1 MLQKICVANAVNL
14 TLRGWAAPTVLIL
27 FFFLLSLAPAEAIE
41 NFNIRIGVAQN
52 QSSGKL
58 LGNGLTLRGAK
69 GGTANVKHGATV
81 TAAGASV
88 KVGGKTL
95 ALPVKVTAQSG
106 LGWGQIKYR
115 GTLTL
120 VRAGSKF
127 TVVNEVDL
135 ENYLRGILKLEMN
148 PEWHQEALRAQ
159 AILARTYAARNRGRF
174 AAKGFDLCATDQS
187 QVYRGIN
194 GEDPRTDR
202 AVADTRGQILTHG
215 GKPASIFYHS
225 DSGGATADVSQVWGG
240 AIPYLQCRPE
250 IVEYQSPNSQWHV
263 VIPPADLGR
272 ILGKMGHNVGTVRN
286 AEVVQ
291 RDAAGRAVALRFT
304 GDRGTANVKSH
315 AFRMAAGSKV
325 IRSTNFSIGGP
336 HTRLSVVAGAVSG
349 SPVAQPK
356 VVATPPTTTVKLVEN
371 LDDFPRTSDPLVEMT
386 KRDVFTR
393 DELYDMIMN
402 PEKRDEYLQIGLERL
417 RASRTTIQPDAAPA
431 QATRPAPTPVP
442 AGTPSTTTRVIPA
455 PATSAPFLFVGTGW
469 GHGVGLSQWG
479 AKTMADRGMKCAEIL
494 AHYFPGTTIA
504 Q

>member
-1 MLQKICVANAVNL
+1 MRV
-14 TLRGWAAPTVLIL
+14 WAAPTVLIL
-27 FFFLLSLAPAEAIE
+27 FFFLLLTVSAEAIE
-41 NFNIRIGVAQN
+41 NFSIKIGVAQN

-69 GGTANVKHGATV
+69 GTTASVQNGATV

-115 GTLTL
+115 GGLTL
-120 VRAGSKF
+120 IRAGSKF
-127 TVVNEVDL
+127 TVVNEVDV
-135 ENYLRGILKLEMN
+135 ESYLRGILKIEMN

-194 GEDPRTDR
+194 GEDPRTDK
-202 AVADTRGQILTHG
+202 AIMDTKGQILTHG

-240 AIPYLQCRPE
+240 AIPYLQCKPE
-250 IVEYQSPNSQWHV
+250 VVEYQSPNSQWHA
-263 VIPPADLGR
+263 VIPPAELAR

-286 AEVVQ
+286 AEVAQ
-291 RDAAGRAVALRFT
+291 RDAAGRAVSLRFT
-304 GDRGTANVKSH
+304 GDRGTATVKSH
-315 AFRMAAGSKV
+315 TFRMAAGSKV

-336 HTRLSVVAGAVSG
+336 HTRLSATSAAA
-349 SPVAQPK
+349 PVEAPK
-356 VVATPPTTTVKLVEN
+356 AETAPAPAATVKLVEN
-371 LDDFPRTSDPLVEMT
+371 LDDFPQTSDPLVEMT

-402 PEKRDEYLQIGLERL
+402 PEKRDDYLQIGLERL
-417 RASRTTIQPDAAPA
+417 RAGRATIRLEAAPVQPA
-431 QATRPAPTPVP
+431 RPAPTPNP
-442 AGTPSTTTRVIPA
+442 AAVASTSTRVIPA
-455 PATSAPFLFVGTGW
+455 PATSSPFLFVGTGW

-479 AKTMADRGMKCAEIL
+479 AKAMADRGMKCAEIL
-494 AHYFPGTTIA
+494 AHYFPGTAIA